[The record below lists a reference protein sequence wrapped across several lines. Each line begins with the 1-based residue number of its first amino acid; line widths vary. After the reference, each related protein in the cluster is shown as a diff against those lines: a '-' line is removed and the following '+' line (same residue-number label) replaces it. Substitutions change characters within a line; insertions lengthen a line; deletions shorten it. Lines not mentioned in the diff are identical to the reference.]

1 MIGGVLPENIENE
14 MNGVVVSIR
23 KEYNVIQI
31 WTRDFT
37 NTNLLK
43 EIEYI
48 IKFKKDSH
56 YEI

>member
-31 WTRDFT
+31 WTRDFS